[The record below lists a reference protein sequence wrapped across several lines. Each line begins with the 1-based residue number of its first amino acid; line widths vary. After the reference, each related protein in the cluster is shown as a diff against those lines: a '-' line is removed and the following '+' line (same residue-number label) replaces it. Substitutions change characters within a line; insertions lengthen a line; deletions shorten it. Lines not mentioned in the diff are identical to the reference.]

1 MKLSEIMRCP
11 SAAQILRRQLPEED
25 RDIRQVCNLSMVSS
39 AFSAD
44 TLYVS
49 TLSNFLSLRASSAPS
64 IFFLI
69 MDEDA
74 LVNRD
79 RLPMNYVLFSRDTSV
94 NALYVRMMSLLEESD
109 RVTSAKLIISQALLD
124 GTSVSDMLEIASE
137 LFDNPVLLQDY
148 TTRLLAH
155 SAIPKGT
162 DDDEILNSV
171 FTKGYVTA
179 DLFSKYDYEKVLSEI
194 EHTPETILV
203 ESTKKTS
210 RLICR
215 LRVNRQ
221 YFGWVLTVATRHA
234 FRDGDIEIMNYLSGA
249 LTLILERRN
258 LLPNTSLAE
267 NLLREL
273 LANPGEYTTESF
285 TQRAQGFGWT
295 IRGPLLLMGISFQKE
310 EEEGPRT
317 LMAYKNHLSLML
329 PDAKIFFKGDA
340 IYLLMKAAKPSA
352 ADAVPQSFLE
362 KFHLRM
368 AVGNIFSDIM
378 QLPAEFE
385 YVNATLMLSARLKK
399 EGTRHYFSDF
409 VEYHALLK
417 LSEIYDKRVLCQPEL
432 IAVVRY
438 DRQFG
443 TELARTKRVFI
454 LAGSTTKAV
463 KQLNIH
469 PNTLQYRLHRFQEIS
484 GLSGSINDPLEN
496 FRLLRSYLMLDL
508 FPELAED

>member
-1 MKLSEIMRCP
+1 MKLSEMMRRP
-11 SAAQILRRQLPEED
+11 SAAQILRRQLPEGD
-25 RDIRQVCNLSMVSS
+25 RNIRQVCNLSMVSS

-258 LLPNTSLAE
+258 MLPNTSLAE

-352 ADAVPQSFLE
+352 AEAVPQSFLE

-368 AVGNIFSDIM
+368 AVGN
-378 QLPAEFE
+378 
-385 YVNATLMLSARLKK
+385 VNATLMLSARLKK
-399 EGTRHYFSDF
+399 EGARHYFSDF

-417 LSEIYDKRVLCQPEL
+417 LSEVYDKRLLCQPEL
-432 IAVVRY
+432 LAVVRY
-438 DRQFG
+438 DREFG
-443 TELARTKRVFI
+443 IELARTKRVFT

-463 KQLNIH
+463 KLLNIH

-484 GLSGSINDPLEN
+484 GLTGSINDPIEN
-496 FRLLRSYLMLDL
+496 FRLLRSYQMLDL